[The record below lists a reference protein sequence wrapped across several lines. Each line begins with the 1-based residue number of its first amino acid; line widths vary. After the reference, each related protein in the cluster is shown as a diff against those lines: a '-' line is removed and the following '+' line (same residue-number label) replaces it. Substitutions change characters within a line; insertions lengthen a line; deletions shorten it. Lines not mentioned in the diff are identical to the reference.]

1 MLVGTGTSTMDHL
14 KDTATLIEDQ
24 LSKDSFPDLKDL
36 LEGERIRRSQAAIN
50 EENIK
55 KYNYIKAEPLKKLPD
70 RMEQQFNSLQISSFM
85 GIFPEINRVWLTVD
99 NHLYLW
105 NYEGVGKEE
114 TWYNVHADPDQPILS
129 VSLVKPISGVFLEQI
144 EYLLVIA
151 TTLEI
156 SILGIAFSE
165 PKVGDKPRGQLTIYR
180 TEMSCHADSVNMKT
194 IIGTSNGRIFMLG
207 NDGQLFELEYQA
219 QEQWFHRK
227 VRKLNRSS
235 SNLAV
240 FVPSFFNWALSKEK
254 IKLFTI
260 DSDRNILYTVSESNH
275 IDLISLGRN
284 GDEFSIKASY
294 TKLQSA
300 LQSFNSYDDLI
311 VSIHPISQSES
322 KRVQLVA
329 INSSGARIFFTINN
343 GGGSIFSSSNNNSGY
358 IEPRTLD
365 LLYVLAP
372 PTIPGGMA
380 NPNAKIHESFYA
392 NGVTVAVQVN
402 DNVDKSQSRYLS
414 ESASTYEVAGRTWA
428 IVEAPTEQFFAIR
441 RESSEVGYYL
451 NELATQF
458 DYSARK
464 FFLLTNS
471 VIPDHISTIA
481 KKIFFEL
488 GGVATFRSSQAN
500 LVGAGRL
507 GIPVQA
513 DDFSYSHKHNGLLLY
528 LARVLRPLWK
538 KDIVSKSI
546 SNGVE
551 SIDSRLS
558 NSNLVPIQLNLKA
571 LRKFLDGFPSF
582 ITAPTPAT
590 RPSQGDHEAWKKEQ
604 QSLANIYRL
613 IIGADEA
620 ITFLSFLIDFKIT
633 KLFHLLNDQEK
644 KDLKSLTFEMLV
656 VSQKG
661 KDVAKSLMTALV
673 NNQINNEMGAESV
686 ILSLEQ
692 KCPTICEGN
701 DVIYYRGMEH
711 LRSAKSVA
719 NQSTS
724 GQQLMEG
731 YTKLCSII
739 KYITIERLTDIVVN
753 YFRPLRFYKAV
764 VDICLLKAAEY
775 FSDNTMD
782 GNQVRHQCY
791 QLIFDTMFDI
801 EKNFDQSNG
810 SIRLEEVESY
820 RSTIL
825 SVALE
830 STDQMFHNALYAWFL
845 NQGLV
850 DKLLEVKTDYLEKFL
865 IDGQQENLQFSD
877 LLCGYYV
884 RHGRFFAAAQL
895 SYQVATKREGLT
907 RLTTA
912 ITNAKSSTEPERQD
926 LFGQIKDELD
936 IARVQSKIIAK
947 LKTLP
952 DTEMAVETL
961 SYQLLSISDLFVNYA
976 RMYQLHEIMLEIIY
990 LSEMVSDKILII
1002 IDESWTA
1009 IINNTYRDSQSQ
1021 GQSAYYQLGEKIKE
1035 LGRIL
1040 YPSEH
1045 VFPIKSLIWKLEE
1058 LSIVSNESFP
1068 AGWVC
1073 ENLLALG
1080 VPYKQIFQV
1089 YHDLIESKQS
1099 PWSSS
1104 KGIRLLIQNVI
1115 YLIEKWFDHIR
1126 SPIADR
1132 FEREEYPVRIIDE
1145 ALSNYLITTPN
1156 DAGSLRDSLTRVQ
1169 SRVRS
1174 AF

>member
-1 MLVGTGTSTMDHL
+1 
-14 KDTATLIEDQ
+14 
-24 LSKDSFPDLKDL
+24 
-36 LEGERIRRSQAAIN
+36 
-50 EENIK
+50 
-55 KYNYIKAEPLKKLPD
+55 
-70 RMEQQFNSLQISSFM
+70 M

-260 DSDRNILYTVSESNH
+260 DSDRNIIYTVSESNH

-343 GGGSIFSSSNNNSGY
+343 GGGSIFSGSNNNSGY

-402 DNVDKSQSRYLS
+402 DNVDKVMVFAPQSGTILQSQSRYLS

-471 VIPDHISTIA
+471 GLFTLTKLRPLDLLLKLIYESPINDIRVYSDFFKSYGHDQCCAMSLAIACAHPSISSGQFGVIPDHISTIA

-907 RLTTA
+907 LNERLTRLTTA

-1104 KGIRLLIQNVI
+1104 KGIRLLIQNAI